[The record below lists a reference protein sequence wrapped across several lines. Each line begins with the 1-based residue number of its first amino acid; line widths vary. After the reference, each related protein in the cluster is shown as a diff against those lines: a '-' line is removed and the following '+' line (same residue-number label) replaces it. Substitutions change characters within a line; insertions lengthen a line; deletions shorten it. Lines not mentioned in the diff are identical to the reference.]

1 MGLFDKFKIGLGK
14 SSDGLSTGFKNIFSK
29 KKIDENVLTEFEE
42 LIITSDAGVEVAK
55 ELRKDFE
62 NFKVDKKL
70 DDHEEILKLI
80 ADKLAIN
87 LQKYEKDLSLMGNAK
102 SAVIVVSGVNGVGK
116 TTSIGKLG
124 KYFKDNNRSVVFG
137 AADTFRAAA
146 IDQLQVWAAKV
157 KVDIIKSEINSDPAS
172 VAFKTA
178 EFAKKNEIDVALI
191 DTAGRLQ
198 NKKNLMEEY
207 KKIANEL
214 NLINHDTFAF
224 CWIIDYPMFE
234 EDEQTNK
241 IIFSHNPFS
250 MPQGNIN
257 NLDLSKPLNIKA
269 YQYDIV
275 CNGIELSSGAIRNH
289 IPELMYKLFSVA
301 GYEKKVV
308 DEKFSGMIN
317 ALSYG
322 APPHGGI
329 APGIDR
335 IIMLLANEKNIREVT
350 MFPMNQNAQD
360 LMMNAPSSVSDEQL
374 KELNLS
380 IKPKK

>member
-14 SSDGLSTGFKNIFSK
+14 SSDGLSLGFKNIFSK

-62 NFKVDKKL
+62 NFKIDKKL
-70 DDHEEILKLI
+70 DDHKEILKLL
-80 ADKLAIN
+80 ADKLAID
-87 LQKYEKDLSLMGNAK
+87 LQKYEKDLSMMGNAK

-124 KYFKDNNRSVVFG
+124 KYFKNNNRSVVLG

-146 IDQLQVWAAKV
+146 IDQLQVWAARI

-207 KKIANEL
+207 KKIINVLKKIDQSYPNEVIL
-214 NLINHDTFAF
+214 V
-224 CWIIDYPMFE
+224 IDATTG
-234 EDEQTNK
+234 Q
-241 IIFSHNPFS
+241 
-250 MPQGNIN
+250 
-257 NLDLSKPLNIKA
+257 
-269 YQYDIV
+269 
-275 CNGIELSSGAIRNH
+275 
-289 IPELMYKLFSVA
+289 
-301 GYEKKVV
+301 
-308 DEKFSGMIN
+308 N
-317 ALSYG
+317 ALSQVEEFG
-322 APPHGGI
+322 KIHNLTGLIITKLDSSAKGGI
-329 APGIDR
+329 VLAVCKKYNLPIVAIGMGEKEDDLHPFNAEYFSKA
-335 IIMLLANEKNIREVT
+335 LLGVDI
-350 MFPMNQNAQD
+350 
-360 LMMNAPSSVSDEQL
+360 
-374 KELNLS
+374 
-380 IKPKK
+380 